1 MPETKPT
8 DVIDSRAGASPGDIS
23 PNSWEEAETKTP
35 AVASPQRYRSKPLS
49 VKFMRTFSGL
59 LCCHECQSDSVL
71 ATAEY
76 DEKSPPSALY
86 NLQSLRRP
94 SSSISPLV
102 SAPMLYSTVGSPLA
116 VEAIIGEYIA
126 ACRLYGCADRI
137 NAGVLTAFR
146 FSLPSLRVSG
156 SFHDNDMLALVEVLL
171 RHANGALGYIQRFDF
186 TFASK
191 EGKQN
196 NRVGFTSHG
205 ALSLAKVL
213 QMTKHVRE
221 VLLPRHRIGPYGAS
235 AIFLACSQNPTI
247 TTLGMRRCR
256 IGERGALAFAEL
268 LCSTT
273 SNNTGLQEVDLS
285 ANGIGHRGTA
295 AIERALE
302 KRMPQESTHMDV
314 DLEGNLVFP
323 EVRCVCMI
331 GLFGI
336 SSHETNW

>member
-1 MPETKPT
+1 
-8 DVIDSRAGASPGDIS
+8 
-23 PNSWEEAETKTP
+23 
-35 AVASPQRYRSKPLS
+35 
-49 VKFMRTFSGL
+49 
-59 LCCHECQSDSVL
+59 
-71 ATAEY
+71 
-76 DEKSPPSALY
+76 
-86 NLQSLRRP
+86 
-94 SSSISPLV
+94 
-102 SAPMLYSTVGSPLA
+102 MLYSTDGSPLA

-171 RHANGALGYIQRFDF
+171 RHANGALNHIQRFDF

-213 QMTKHVRE
+213 QMTKHVQE
-221 VLLPRHRIGPYGAS
+221 VLLPRHRIGPYGGS
-235 AIFLACSQNPTI
+235 AIFMACSQNPTI

-273 SNNTGLQEVDLS
+273 NNNTGLLEVDLS
-285 ANGIGHRGTA
+285 ANGIGHRGTV
-295 AIERALE
+295 AIERGLE
-302 KRMPQESTHMDV
+302 KRRLSQESSPMMNV

-323 EVRCVCMI
+323 EVRRFYMI

-336 SSHETNW
+336 ASHETLV